1 MRISDWSSD
10 VCSSDLDFDYLKI
23 GPAALV
29 FQQQSIFRKSV
40 KPRCPGIAQIVWREP
55 FLKLAFNRITEF
67 SPAAGTIPCSL
78 DLPAPAT
85 LCVRIGH
92 HGSALFSSLT
102 WPQEDTAI
110 AVGYGG
116 KCLDCRRCQRS
127 DAFLAALRLVRQEK
141 DRKSTRL
148 NSSH

>member
-10 VCSSDLDFDYLKI
+10 VCSSDLDFDHLKI

-92 HGSALFSSLT
+92 HGSEIGRAS
-102 WPQEDTAI
+102 
-110 AVGYGG
+110 
-116 KCLDCRRCQRS
+116 CRERVCQS
-127 DAFLAALRLVRQEK
+127 V
-141 DRKSTRL
+141 
-148 NSSH
+148 

>member
-10 VCSSDLDFDYLKI
+10 VCSSDL
-23 GPAALV
+23 
-29 FQQQSIFRKSV
+29 
-40 KPRCPGIAQIVWREP
+40 
-55 FLKLAFNRITEF
+55 
-67 SPAAGTIPCSL
+67 
-78 DLPAPAT
+78 

-110 AVGYGG
+110 AAGYGG

-127 DAFLAALRLVRQEK
+127 DAFLAALRLVRQENDVARPK
-141 DRKSTRL
+141 IDLTPIEAQCIARSEEHTSEIQSLLRISYAVVCLKKTKE
-148 NSSH
+148 HYT

>member
-1 MRISDWSSD
+1 MRISDWISD
-10 VCSSDLDFDYLKI
+10 VCSSDLADARVRRTPDRRDPEHQVTGHEARVDFDHLKI

-85 LCVRIGH
+85 LCVRKIGRAH
-92 HGSALFSSLT
+92 
-102 WPQEDTAI
+102 
-110 AVGYGG
+110 V
-116 KCLDCRRCQRS
+116 
-127 DAFLAALRLVRQEK
+127 
-141 DRKSTRL
+141 
-148 NSSH
+148 

>member
-10 VCSSDLDFDYLKI
+10 VCSSDL
-23 GPAALV
+23 
-29 FQQQSIFRKSV
+29 
-40 KPRCPGIAQIVWREP
+40 
-55 FLKLAFNRITEF
+55 
-67 SPAAGTIPCSL
+67 
-78 DLPAPAT
+78 

-116 KCLDCRRCQRS
+116 TCLDCRRCQRS
-127 DAFLAALRLVRQEK
+127 DAFLAALRLVRQENYVARPK
-141 DRKSTRL
+141 IDPTPIEAQCLAAARTAGHKIGRA
-148 NSSH
+148 HG

>member
-10 VCSSDLDFDYLKI
+10 VCSSDL
-23 GPAALV
+23 
-29 FQQQSIFRKSV
+29 QQSIFRKSV
-40 KPRCPGIAQIVWREP
+40 KPRCPGIAQVVWREP

-102 WPQEDTAI
+102 WPQEDTRSEEHTSELQSLMRI
-110 AVGYGG
+110 SYAVF
-116 KCLDCRRCQRS
+116 CL
-127 DAFLAALRLVRQEK
+127 
-141 DRKSTRL
+141 
-148 NSSH
+148 